1 MHAGICTLFACFSE
15 YIHGGMPDGIAL
27 TARPFQSCYSRQ
39 SIHPHLDRNMKRRR
53 SGFAALA
60 FACALA
66 GFASPGRAYDFND
79 SHFHL
84 TNYIQEGLTLPEFLK
99 IMGDKAGRVAV
110 FGIPLQQKWDY
121 FESGARAPDYYLLS
135 DAELYYYS
143 FTDAIIADQYLHLPP
158 RDRARFDPMITGFNP
173 TDMYAADHIRRV
185 LLMYPGVF
193 SGIGEFSVHKEFV
206 SAKVAGHTA
215 SLMNPALD
223 KILAFAGEAG
233 LVVILHNDIN
243 TVRPA
248 PGRPAHFDDLTAVL
262 RAHKGTTIIWAHTGL
277 GRFVKP
283 TADHVDLL
291 REILC
296 SDEFSHVNF
305 DLSWDEVAKWIV
317 ADDAT
322 LDAWVK
328 LLQQYPDRFLFG
340 SDTVAP
346 KTQADYLKTYDAYEK
361 LWARLDAQTADKI
374 KVKNFAR
381 IFDAA
386 RMKVRTWEAAQHPD

>member
-1 MHAGICTLFACFSE
+1 
-15 YIHGGMPDGIAL
+15 
-27 TARPFQSCYSRQ
+27 
-39 SIHPHLDRNMKRRR
+39 MKRTG
-53 SGFAALA
+53 SLLVSAALA
-60 FACALA
+60 LVLT
-66 GFASPGRAYDFND
+66 GFTNRSDAYDFND

-84 TNYIQEGLTLPEFLK
+84 TNYIQEGLSLPDFLK
-99 IMGDKAGRVAV
+99 IMGDRTGRAAV

-143 FTDAIIADQYLHLPP
+143 FTDAIIADQYLHLPAE
-158 RDRARFDPMITGFNP
+158 DRRRFDPMITGFNP

-215 SLMNPALD
+215 SLLNPALD
-223 KILAFAGEAG
+223 KVLKFAGEVG

-248 PGRPAHFDDLTAVL
+248 PGRPANFDDLKTVF
-262 RAHKGTTIIWAHTGL
+262 RAHKNTSIIWAHTGL

-283 TADHVDLL
+283 TPDHLELL
-291 REILC
+291 REMLG

-305 DLSWDEVAKWIV
+305 DISWDEVAKWVV
-317 ADDAT
+317 ADEAS

-328 LLQQYPDRFLFG
+328 LL
-340 SDTVAP
+340 S
-346 KTQADYLKTYDAYEK
+346 
-361 LWARLDAQTADKI
+361 
-374 KVKNFAR
+374 
-381 IFDAA
+381 
-386 RMKVRTWEAAQHPD
+386 

>member
-1 MHAGICTLFACFSE
+1 
-15 YIHGGMPDGIAL
+15 
-27 TARPFQSCYSRQ
+27 
-39 SIHPHLDRNMKRRR
+39 MKRLDSLLATTAFVLVL
-53 SGFAALA
+53 SGFA
-60 FACALA
+60 
-66 GFASPGRAYDFND
+66 GRSDAYDFND

-84 TNYIQEGLTLPEFLK
+84 TNYIQEGLSLPEFLK
-99 IMGDKAGRVAV
+99 IMGDKTGRAAV

-143 FTDAIIADQYLHLPP
+143 FTDAIIADQVLHLPAK
-158 RDRARFDPMITGFNP
+158 DRARIDPMITGFNP

-215 SLMNPALD
+215 SLLNPALD
-223 KILAFAGEAG
+223 RILTLAGEVG
-233 LVVILHNDIN
+233 LVVVLHNDIN

-248 PGRPAHFDDLTAVL
+248 PGRPANFDDLKTVF
-262 RAHKGTTIIWAHTGL
+262 RAHRDASIIWAHTGL

-283 TADHVDLL
+283 TPDHLNLL
-291 REILC
+291 REILG
-296 SDEFSHVNF
+296 SDEYSHVNF
-305 DLSWDEVAKWIV
+305 DISWDEVAKWVV
-317 ADDAT
+317 ADEASV
-322 LDAWVK
+322 DAWVT

-340 SDTVAP
+340 SDAVAP
-346 KTQADYLKTYDAYEK
+346 KSQADYLKAFDAYQK
-361 LWARLDAQTADKI
+361 LWERLDAETVS
-374 KVKNFAR
+374 KVKSKNFER

-386 RMKVRTWEAAQHPD
+386 RVKVRAWEEKQAEAKR

>member
-1 MHAGICTLFACFSE
+1 MTRLHSLLVSAVLALVLASFANRGDA
-15 YIHGGMPDGIAL
+15 H
-27 TARPFQSCYSRQ
+27 
-39 SIHPHLDRNMKRRR
+39 
-53 SGFAALA
+53 
-60 FACALA
+60 
-66 GFASPGRAYDFND
+66 DFND

-84 TNYIQEGLTLPEFLK
+84 TNYIQEGLSLPEFLK
-99 IMGDKAGRVAV
+99 IMGDKTGRAAV
-110 FGIPLQQKWDY
+110 FGIPVQQKWDY
-121 FESGARAPDYYLLS
+121 FESGSRAPDYYLLS

-158 RDRARFDPMITGFNP
+158 EDRRRIDPMITGFNP

-193 SGIGEFSVHKEFV
+193 TGIGEFSVHKEFV
-206 SAKVAGHTA
+206 SSKVAGHTA
-215 SLMNPALD
+215 SLLNPALD
-223 KILAFAGEAG
+223 KILMFAGDTG

-248 PGRPAHFDDLTAVL
+248 PGRPAHFDDLKTVF
-262 RAHKGTTIIWAHTGL
+262 RAHKGASIIWAHTGL

-283 TADHVDLL
+283 TADHLDLL
-291 REILC
+291 RELLA

-305 DLSWDEVAKWIV
+305 DISWDEVAKWV
-317 ADDAT
+317 VTEDAS

-328 LLQQYPDRFLFG
+328 LLNEYPDRFLFG

-346 KTQADYLKTYDAYEK
+346 KSQADYLKAFDAYQKRWE
-361 LWARLDAQTADKI
+361 RLDAKTAS
-374 KVKNFAR
+374 KVKAKNFER

-386 RMKVRTWEAAQHPD
+386 RVKVRAWEAAQFRK

>member
-1 MHAGICTLFACFSE
+1 MTRLHSLLVSAVLALVLASFANRGDA
-15 YIHGGMPDGIAL
+15 H
-27 TARPFQSCYSRQ
+27 
-39 SIHPHLDRNMKRRR
+39 
-53 SGFAALA
+53 
-60 FACALA
+60 
-66 GFASPGRAYDFND
+66 DFND

-84 TNYIQEGLTLPEFLK
+84 TNYIQEGLSLPEFLK
-99 IMGDKAGRVAV
+99 IMGDKTGRAAV
-110 FGIPLQQKWDY
+110 FGIPVQQKWDY
-121 FESGARAPDYYLLS
+121 FESGSRAPDYYLLS

-158 RDRARFDPMITGFNP
+158 EDRRRIDPMITGFNP

-193 SGIGEFSVHKEFV
+193 TGIGEFSVHKEFV
-206 SAKVAGHTA
+206 SSKVAGHTA
-215 SLMNPALD
+215 SLLNPALD
-223 KILAFAGEAG
+223 KILMFAGDTG

-248 PGRPAHFDDLTAVL
+248 PGRPAHFDDLKTVF
-262 RAHKGTTIIWAHTGL
+262 RAHKGASIIWAHTGL

-283 TADHVDLL
+283 TADHLDLL
-291 REILC
+291 RELLA

-305 DLSWDEVAKWIV
+305 DISWDEVAKWV
-317 ADDAT
+317 VTEDAS

-328 LLQQYPDRFLFG
+328 LLNEYPDRFLFG

-346 KTQADYLKTYDAYEK
+346 KSQADYLKAFDAYQK
-361 LWARLDAQTADKI
+361 LWERLDAKTAS
-374 KVKNFAR
+374 KVKAKNFER

-386 RMKVRTWEAAQHPD
+386 RVKVRAWEAAQFRK